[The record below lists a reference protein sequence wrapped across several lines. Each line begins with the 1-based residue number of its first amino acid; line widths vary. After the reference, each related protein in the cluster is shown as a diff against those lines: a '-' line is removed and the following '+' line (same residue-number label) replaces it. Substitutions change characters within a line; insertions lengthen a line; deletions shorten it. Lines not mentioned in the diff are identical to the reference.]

1 MYSCCRKVL
10 LIRPKM
16 TLCNDG
22 NYRETRWFTSWK
34 RHKCTEEYFLPRM
47 IQEITGQ
54 VPLRLRVSET
64 ILSTYCR
71 PNFILKRGEFY
82 WKKFIDCIVVLQFL
96 VQHTALIVF
105 FCCDYLIN
113 SNYRNSSA
121 ATCQR
126 TILIGDVQKMCTGY
140 LVF

>member
-54 VPLRLRVSET
+54 VLLRLRVLEKV
-64 ILSTYCR
+64 L
-71 PNFILKRGEFY
+71 LKRRKFY
-82 WKKFIDCIVVLQFL
+82 WEKNHWWHYGSCIISTTYSTNSILCF
-96 VQHTALIVF
+96 
-105 FCCDYLIN
+105 DSLIN

-121 ATCQR
+121 QFCSYISEDYTYRRCIKKC
-126 TILIGDVQKMCTGY
+126 ILC